1 MLLMKK
7 IVNIA
12 TAGKTTI
19 TVKEPGGKNAKLTVN
34 VVAPVESIE
43 LAVKGKVKVG
53 GKVNIAETLFPKNV
67 GNKAVQWSLDVGE
80 DIATINEKGQLTI
93 GKEVV
98 SGTKITVTCMALG
111 APAPVTA
118 STVIEVP

>member
-1 MLLMKK
+1 M
-7 IVNIA
+7 
-12 TAGKTTI
+12 
-19 TVKEPGGKNAKLTVN
+19 KEPGGKNAKLTVN

-43 LAVKGKVKVG
+43 LAVKGKVKVS
-53 GKVNIAETLFPKNV
+53 GKVNIAATLFPKNV
-67 GNKAVQWSLDVGE
+67 GNKAVQWSLDVDE

-111 APAPVTA
+111 APSPVVDA
-118 STVIEVP
+118 VVIEIP

>member
-1 MLLMKK
+1 M
-7 IVNIA
+7 
-12 TAGKTTI
+12 
-19 TVKEPGGKNAKLTVN
+19 
-34 VVAPVESIE
+34 ESIE

-53 GKVNIAETLFPKNV
+53 GKVNIAATLFPKNV

-93 GKEVV
+93 GKKV
-98 SGTKITVTCMALG
+98 SSGIKITVTCTALG
-111 APAPVTA
+111 APSPVTA